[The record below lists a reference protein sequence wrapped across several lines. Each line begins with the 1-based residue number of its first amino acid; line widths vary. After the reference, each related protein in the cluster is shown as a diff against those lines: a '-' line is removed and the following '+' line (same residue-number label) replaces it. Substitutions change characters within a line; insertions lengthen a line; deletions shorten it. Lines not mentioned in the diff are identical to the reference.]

1 MSDDVFNT
9 NAAADFLNEL
19 VPGQSPAYWNQRLI
33 NARRSDRKQP
43 FTVPFST
50 IGKAAFYQEAD
61 LKQFAEFE
69 KARRL
74 GKVKLSGRAAE
85 AIRAFGIGEQS
96 GGSQGRQFKGASVNL
111 QTSTDSGAAF
121 VQTIISE
128 PLMVFAMSPED
139 AIAFGKEL
147 VKTGQ
152 AAQRI
157 NGQDQAKASDVTGYR
172 TVADTDSIKIMRK
185 V

>member
-1 MSDDVFNT
+1 MSDNIFNT

-19 VPGQSPAYWNQRLI
+19 VPGESPAYWSQRLI
-33 NARRSDRKQP
+33 NARRTDRKQS
-43 FTVPFST
+43 FTLPFST
-50 IGKAAFYQEAD
+50 INKAAFYEEAD
-61 LKQFAEFE
+61 LRQFAEFE

-74 GKVKLSGRAAE
+74 GKIKLSGRAAE
-85 AIRAFGIGEQS
+85 AFRAFGMGEQG
-96 GGSQGRQFKGASVNL
+96 GGSQGRQFKGASANL
-111 QTSTDSGAAF
+111 QTSNDSGAAF
-121 VQTIISE
+121 VQTIFNE

-147 VKTGQ
+147 VETGQ

-157 NGQDQAKASDVTGYR
+157 NGQDQTKASGITGYR
-172 TVADTDSIKIMRK
+172 TVTDTDSIKIMRK

>member
-1 MSDDVFNT
+1 MSDNIFNT

-19 VPGQSPAYWNQRLI
+19 VPGESPAYWNQRLI
-33 NARRSDRKQP
+33 NARRTDRKQS
-43 FTVPFST
+43 FTLPFST
-50 IGKAAFYQEAD
+50 INKAAFYEEAD

-85 AIRAFGIGEQS
+85 ALRAFGMGEQG
-96 GGSQGRQFKGASVNL
+96 GGSKGRQFKANL
-111 QTSTDSGAAF
+111 QTSNDSGAAF
-121 VQTIISE
+121 VQTIINE

-147 VKTGQ
+147 VESGQ

-157 NGQDQAKASDVTGYR
+157 NGQDQTKASGITGYR
-172 TVADTDSIKIMRK
+172 TVSDTDSIKIMRK